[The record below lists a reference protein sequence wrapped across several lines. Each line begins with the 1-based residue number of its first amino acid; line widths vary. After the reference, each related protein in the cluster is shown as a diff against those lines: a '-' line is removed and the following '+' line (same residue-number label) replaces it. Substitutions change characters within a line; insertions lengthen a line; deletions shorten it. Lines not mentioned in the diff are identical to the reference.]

1 MKAHL
6 VSNDRE
12 MEVVEARRDIIDNQD
27 SECDWRELDLAFLLP
42 GSSEI

>member
-1 MKAHL
+1 M
-6 VSNDRE
+6 SNDKE
-12 MEVVEARRDIIDNQD
+12 KEVVGVKRVIIDNQD